1 MISVL
6 YSSHLFLSADCRYGK
21 SSYFVPNLAPLMP
34 QISFILKLEKSLGGL
49 IYMKKVIII
58 AMTALVMAVTA
69 SVFAAPAQNAPPGS
83 GCGCCGGGY
92 YGQK

>member
-1 MISVL
+1 
-6 YSSHLFLSADCRYGK
+6 
-21 SSYFVPNLAPLMP
+21 
-34 QISFILKLEKSLGGL
+34 
-49 IYMKKVIII
+49 MKKVIII
-58 AMTALVMAVTA
+58 AMTALVVMAVTA